1 MCSSSTWEIW
11 NYIFLAD
18 MIENVVRCD
27 LVVINQVEFTLF
39 PANVVCHD
47 FMFLG
52 NYSAE
57 ERINQQ
63 FEVLML
69 MLDNSLCRC
78 LYYCIQ
84 GKVAGVLFLHFTWI
98 AATHMSLLLFFD
110 EATKTFKVLF
120 GLLRPT

>member
-1 MCSSSTWEIW
+1 
-11 NYIFLAD
+11 

-84 GKVAGVLFLHFTWI
+84 GKVAGLERTSFVPPFHLNCCYPYVVALVL
-98 AATHMSLLLFFD
+98 
-110 EATKTFKVLF
+110 
-120 GLLRPT
+120 